1 MLKARCCVGLAELA
15 GVVCDEVESVAVIS
29 SEATLPFSEKIVGR
43 KTIVYETLVDPAV
56 VRIAAENLKYKLF
69 VRYGFF
75 KPLISDVSVVCI
87 EKFYKPFIKVS
98 GRYSIDYFRKRVLT
112 INAENSVSE
121 VVFPFACFKTRR
133 VADSFGKMRNAVV
146 LEAEEHL
153 KSEAKASLVLDE
165 SGRDVSLMQLPTAPS
180 EKNPEKVLSKF
191 GVKEVPRD
199 LELSIVRTRIQKR
212 PVDISWIANEI
223 FEVDERL
230 VVYAP
235 RFRVLFKHVKS
246 GKERVAE
253 FDGVTGKLVCTC
265 DSRVRQAS
273 I

>member
-1 MLKARCCVGLAELA
+1 MLNARCCLELEELA
-15 GVVCDEVESVAVIS
+15 GIVCDEVENAAVIS
-29 SEATLPFSEKIVGR
+29 FEATLPFSEKIVGR

-56 VRIAAENLKYKLF
+56 IRIAAENLKYKLF

-75 KPLISDVSVVCI
+75 KPLITDVSVVCI

-98 GRYSIDYFRKRVLT
+98 GRYFVDYYRKRVLT
-112 INAENSVSE
+112 INADKGVSD
-121 VVFPFACFKTRR
+121 VVFPFACFKTRQ
-133 VADSFGKMRNAVV
+133 VADSFGKVRNAVV

-165 SGRDVSLMQLPTAPS
+165 SGRDVSLMELPTAPS
-180 EKNPEKVLSKF
+180 EKNPEKVLSNL
-191 GVKEVPRD
+191 GVREVPRD

-212 PVDISWIANEI
+212 PLDISWIANEV

-253 FDGVTGKLVCTC
+253 FDGVTGKLICTG
-265 DSRVRQAS
+265 DSRVKQAS